1 MTSCVLVTVSL
12 LPLSTAL
19 AQKTSTQVNTLIEI
33 GNTLDDLGNHTGA
46 IQYYDRALAIDPNN
60 AALIYNKG
68 LALHNQSNYIR

>member
-19 AQKTSTQVNTLIEI
+19 AQKTSTQVNILIEI
-33 GNTLDDLGNHTGA
+33 DNTLDDLGNHTGA
-46 IQYYDRALAIDPNN
+46 IQYYDRASAIDPNN